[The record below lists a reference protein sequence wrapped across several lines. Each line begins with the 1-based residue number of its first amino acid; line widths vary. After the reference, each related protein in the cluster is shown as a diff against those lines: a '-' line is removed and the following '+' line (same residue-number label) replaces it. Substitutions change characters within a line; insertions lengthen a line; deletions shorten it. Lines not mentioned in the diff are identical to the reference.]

1 MRGKGKQGWSSVLAF
16 DKKPSVDL
24 NKNGE
29 LRIFFLR
36 RKYSFIS
43 NVDLHKW
50 YNISI
55 KQKPKNKKV
64 FFTVT
69 IDGRE
74 VHSVENTN
82 PKTFTNI
89 GVFAGDKS
97 KPPADASYRNLLWE
111 TFNVDH
117 SFNIGTK
124 ILNTNI
130 GTAKS
135 KNNWIGTIDSKLFR
149 VSFDLIIHSHR
160 KSEWSHLLGFIRE
173 DAKNIYQYPVI
184 YLHRSGYIQFAIVFD
199 NIHSIPHYFNFNI
212 ELNHWY
218 NILIEQKSV
227 NGKVLRLI

>member
-29 LRIFFLR
+29 LRIFFLQ

-55 KQKPKNKKV
+55 EQKPKNKKIY
-64 FFTVT
+64 FTVT
-69 IDGRE
+69 IDSRE
-74 VHSVENTN
+74 VHIVENTN

-111 TFNVDH
+111 NFYVDH

-124 ILNTNI
+124 ILNTN
-130 GTAKS
+130 S

-149 VSFDLIIHSHR
+149 VSFDLIIYSHR

-173 DAKNIYQYPVI
+173 NTEYNYPYPVI
-184 YLHRSGYIQFAIVFD
+184 SLHRSGYIEFEIYFD
-199 NIHSIPHYFNFNI
+199 NVHYFNFNI

-218 NILIEQKSV
+218 NIIIEQKSV